1 MGWDRRAA
9 TAAPVVERVV
19 CLSFEVS
26 VCLFSLIGDAGVGL
40 ELIAGSMYGGE
51 FAVPV
56 VIERGFVGG
65 EVEAVET

>member
-26 VCLFSLIGDAGVGL
+26 VCLFSLIGDAGGW
-40 ELIAGSMYGGE
+40 IGADRGG
-51 FAVPV
+51 VCTV
-56 VIERGFVGG
+56 VNLPCPLS
-65 EVEAVET
+65 